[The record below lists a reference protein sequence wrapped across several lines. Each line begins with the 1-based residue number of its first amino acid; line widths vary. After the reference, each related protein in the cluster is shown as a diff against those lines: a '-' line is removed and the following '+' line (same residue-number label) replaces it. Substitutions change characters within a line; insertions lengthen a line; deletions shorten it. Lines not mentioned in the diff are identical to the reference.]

1 MAKKLSGFF
10 PPNAPGGS
18 GGVKA
23 GTTIDD
29 DWVVRTI
36 AHIRRRSRSIDS
48 AIGET
53 PAWFSAREEQN
64 TAPSSPTRKDDVSS
78 LSAVRHSC
86 NGSGGDGGGSGA
98 MNTEKGNDWW
108 RAGVGS
114 SVSGDVRSVVIGEI
128 DAHNFMR

>member
-1 MAKKLSGFF
+1 MAKKLRGFF

-64 TAPSSPTRKDDVSS
+64 TAPSSPTRKDDVCLPSPQYGTAATG
-78 LSAVRHSC
+78 AVV
-86 NGSGGDGGGSGA
+86 
-98 MNTEKGNDWW
+98 M
-108 RAGVGS
+108 
-114 SVSGDVRSVVIGEI
+114 VVVV
-128 DAHNFMR
+128 AP